1 MDVAR
6 FVDHMGVQHRLTRR
20 HLLGLAAM
28 AGAGGVLARGAG
40 PAIARVPDALTAES
54 VRVPL
59 GAGAFGARAAAA
71 GTWAESRVL
80 RPSRRVSLAGL
91 VWSGTTGPQDA
102 QVRGR
107 RLGGEWTRW
116 VHLHAGAD
124 HAPDGAGPR
133 RATEPVWLGPSDELQ
148 VRVKGSLTGLH
159 VHAVGVDGR
168 GEPVARIAQTAAP
181 FPITPR
187 AAWGADTVPPRSGPS
202 YGAVQVAFVHHTV
215 TANEYASVDSA
226 GIVLGICRYHR
237 DANGWNDIGYNF
249 LVDRFGQ
256 VFEGRA
262 GGVDQAVVGAQAQGY
277 NSNSTGVA
285 VIGTHEAVPVGD
297 MTLGALAILI
307 GWKLAI
313 HAVTPTG
320 QVTITSAGG
329 DANRYPSGTPVT
341 FERIAGHRDGDETTC
356 PGTALYAQMPALR
369 VAAQRVAPAPAAA
382 PPTPPVVRSD
392 VPVVTASAATRR
404 IRAGS
409 RVLLSGRSSVGR
421 SVDVVVERAGGDS
434 RFRFQRRV
442 RMNVRNGRYSGRIT
456 LRTPGLYRFTAK
468 AGDTGRSKQ
477 VFVRAVRRTSAN
489 GGLAP
494 R

>member
-1 MDVAR
+1 
-6 FVDHMGVQHRLTRR
+6 L
-20 HLLGLAAM
+20 
-28 AGAGGVLARGAG
+28 
-40 PAIARVPDALTAES
+40 
-54 VRVPL
+54 
-59 GAGAFGARAAAA
+59 
-71 GTWAESRVL
+71 
-80 RPSRRVSLAGL
+80 
-91 VWSGTTGPQDA
+91 
-102 QVRGR
+102 
-107 RLGGEWTRW
+107 
-116 VHLHAGAD
+116 
-124 HAPDGAGPR
+124 
-133 RATEPVWLGPSDELQ
+133 
-148 VRVKGSLTGLH
+148 
-159 VHAVGVDGR
+159 
-168 GEPVARIAQTAAP
+168 
-181 FPITPR
+181 
-187 AAWGADTVPPRSGPS
+187 
-202 YGAVQVAFVHHTV
+202 VHHTV

-262 GGVDQAVVGAQAQGY
+262 GGVDQAVIGAQAQGY

-320 QVTITSAGG
+320 QVTLTSAGG
-329 DANRYPSGTPVT
+329 DVNRYPSGTPVV
-341 FERIAGHRDGDETTC
+341 FERIAGHRDGDTTTC
-356 PGTALYAQMPALR
+356 PGTALYAQLPALR
-369 VAAQRVAPAPAAA
+369 VAAQRVAPSPAAA
-382 PPTPPVVRSD
+382 PPTPPVVTPD
-392 VPVVTASAATRR
+392 APVVTASAATRR

-409 RVLLSGRSSVGR
+409 RILLSGRSSVGQ

-442 RMNVRNGRYSGRIT
+442 RMSVRNGRYSGRIT

-468 AGDTGRSKQ
+468 AGNTGRSKQ
-477 VFVRAVRRTSAN
+477 VFVRAVRRASAN